1 MIRRVSCNKALQ
13 GLFRKPH
20 IIPPVSSNTNRGL
33 CYVYLQKSP
42 GFHHSLRHR
51 RKFQFDGKTT
61 ATFVSKRFV
70 NKQGLYNTVWK
81 FSNFPANATLILR
94 QIYFG

>member
-20 IIPPVSSNTNRGL
+20 IIPPLSSNSYRGL

-42 GFHHSLRHR
+42 GFQHPLHHR
-51 RKFQFDGKTT
+51 RKFQFDVKTT
-61 ATFVSKRFV
+61 STFVSKRFV
-70 NKQGLYNTVWK
+70 NKQGLYNTFWK
-81 FSNFPANATLILR
+81 FSNLHATLNLR
-94 QIYFG
+94 EINFG